1 MTQHKHHETLRAM
14 ADGAKWPDDFE
25 RYNDPFWR
33 EAILCDERVLVEG
46 RGEFRRKPVP
56 KPDIVRPRLLSI
68 DAFFNVFVSYKH
80 GLNNIE
86 FTFTADG
93 VLKDARV
100 LK

>member
-1 MTQHKHHETLRAM
+1 MKFRKKPVVVEAFQMTKETRASNADWPTWMHEAWQK
-14 ADGAKWPDDFE
+14 A
-25 RYNDPFWR
+25 
-33 EAILCDERVLVEG
+33 LVEG
-46 RGEFRRKPVP
+46 SAEFRRKPVP

-68 DAFFNVFVSYKH
+68 DAFFNVFVSHKH

-86 FTFTADG
+86 LTFTADG